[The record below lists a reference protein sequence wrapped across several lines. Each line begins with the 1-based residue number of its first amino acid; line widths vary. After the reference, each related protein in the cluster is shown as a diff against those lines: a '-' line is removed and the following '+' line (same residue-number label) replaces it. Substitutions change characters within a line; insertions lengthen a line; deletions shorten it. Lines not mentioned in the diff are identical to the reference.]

1 MKQQGA
7 HLSLEGPQEQTDF
20 SLENA
25 MDRYLPMLGPALI
38 ASLEPSTPFGPYNLS
53 ASSFKP

>member
-1 MKQQGA
+1 MKQQEA

-38 ASLEPSTPFGPYNLS
+38 ASLEPSVAWL
-53 ASSFKP
+53 